1 MKIKFIDSN
10 FRENGKIFD
19 VKRKNVSIDI
29 TGGSITDNE
38 ELGELHVGDESELN
52 MTGTQVLRNKKGLT
66 IKEYNENL
74 AIIEQFIHSNLDK
87 LNQDNTE
94 RLTQLL
100 DTANNEENVEKKG
113 TIVREIYDIAK
124 NGVLFPLM
132 GAGVEKAFEFFLK

>member
-1 MKIKFIDSN
+1 MKVKFNDCN
-10 FRENGKIFD
+10 FHENGKVFD

-52 MTGTQVLRNKKGLT
+52 MTGTQVSRNKKGFT
-66 IKEYNENL
+66 IREYNENL
-74 AIIEQFIHSNLDK
+74 AIIEQFVHSNLDK
-87 LNQDNTE
+87 LNQDNAE

-132 GAGVEKAFEFFLK
+132 GAGVEKAFEFFLT